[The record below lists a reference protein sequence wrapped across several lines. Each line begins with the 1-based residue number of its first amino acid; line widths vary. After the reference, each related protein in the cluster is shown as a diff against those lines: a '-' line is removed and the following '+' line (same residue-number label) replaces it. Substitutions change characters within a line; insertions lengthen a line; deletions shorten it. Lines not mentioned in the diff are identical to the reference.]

1 MLSENRGILFCTVG
15 EVLVVI
21 VGRTSVFVFIYIDM
35 KKTWR
40 EQKSS
45 KTYRLMC
52 CLNFFAFVNFDI
64 IFSCD
69 GNTRIRIKH
78 KGIT

>member
-1 MLSENRGILFCTVG
+1 MLSGNREILFCTVG

-21 VGRTSVFVFIYIDM
+21 VGLSSVIVFIYIDM
-35 KKTWR
+35 EKNWQ

-64 IFSCD
+64 IFSCN